1 MISIVILTFIL
12 LRGEW
17 KSKTGL
23 ILVAL
28 KNIGSK
34 ELGSQEVQ
42 VLYLVLILVVKLK
55 ILKSLTELNVN

>member
-1 MISIVILTFIL
+1 MFIL

-42 VLYLVLILVVKLK
+42 VLYLVLILVLKLK